1 MVCLQLNVLMIYYCI
16 TSGFRPQQH
25 KGMSD
30 QGPRKEKGLERSWG
44 YVFSLLKTNVAKKIT
59 FQDFVLVILGQ
70 FVFCATFGVT

>member
-44 YVFSLLKTNVAKKIT
+44 YVFSLLKTNVAKKNHVSR
-59 FQDFVLVILGQ
+59 FCFSDFGPFYDYV
-70 FVFCATFGVT
+70 